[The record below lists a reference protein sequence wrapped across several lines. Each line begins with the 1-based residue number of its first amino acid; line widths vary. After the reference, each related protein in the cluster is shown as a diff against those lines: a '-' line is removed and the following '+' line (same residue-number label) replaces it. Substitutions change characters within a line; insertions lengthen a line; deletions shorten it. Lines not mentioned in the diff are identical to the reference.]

1 MLQPHAFVKILL
13 AAGSLWAS
21 MLCPLQSRA
30 QQRGFWLP
38 VDTVTTGPYEDHNPV
53 MKSGGF
59 GYGGGLSS
67 WLVFERWTPT
77 ESQIGAMQYH
87 PASGTWDSSVVILAT
102 RGLPDLQMKP
112 DYAQL
117 SYYSEM
123 TNRVRNVAAW
133 QCLKHGRWQI
143 LYCSL
148 EGSDSVWSGPRLLA
162 SDSLDNTAV
171 RVVPVRD
178 SLFLFAWK
186 RGQAIMGLF
195 QGPTTST
202 TPETLAV
209 SSADSVAYDLQGGFL
224 YNRAGLVWTA
234 KSSGLDAFLYRTV
247 GRDSQTVV
255 SDSETL
261 LVRQQCSNP
270 RFCLD
275 YNPKTI
281 VFESLAGGSQDVYT
295 NGPSYFSSLTN
306 LSNDPLSEDR
316 NPRGYKIPMVTKRDA
331 VSFGGAAGF
340 DVCLYEKYRGPDS
353 ALVFLAPLSFEND
366 TVRSRGYN
374 RNATISSETGYFQG
388 YTRVPVVWESNRTG
402 TSHIYARFVP
412 LVFDDIGPG
421 SSRPTELALYQNF
434 PNPFNPQTTIGYLLP
449 AASQVLLV
457 VYDLLGREVRTL
469 VHERQDA
476 GKHQV
481 VLDGGGLAS
490 GVYFYRL
497 HAHPLSPAEG
507 GPGDRVQTKSLILLR

>member
-1 MLQPHAFVKILL
+1 MRPHPFLKILL
-13 AAGSLWAS
+13 AAGPLLGAG

-30 QQRGFWLP
+30 QQPGYWLP
-38 VDTVTTGPYEDHNPV
+38 IDTVTTGSYEDHNPV
-53 MKSGGF
+53 MKNGGYGF
-59 GYGGGLSS
+59 GGGLSS

-77 ESQIGAMQYH
+77 ESQIAAMQYH
-87 PASGTWDSSVVILAT
+87 PTTGTWDSSVVILGT
-102 RGLPDLQMKP
+102 RGLPDLQMRP
-112 DYAQL
+112 DYAQV
-117 SYYSEM
+117 SYYDGK
-123 TNRVRNVAAW
+123 RNQIRSAAAW
-133 QCLKHGRWQI
+133 QCFKNGRWQI
-143 LYCSL
+143 LCCTL
-148 EGSDSVWSGPRLLA
+148 EDIDTVWSSPRLLV

-195 QGPTTST
+195 QDPTTST
-202 TPETLAV
+202 PPETLAV
-209 SSADSVAYDLQGGFL
+209 SSADSVAYDLQAGFL

-234 KSSGLDAFLYRTV
+234 KSSGMDAFLYRTV

-255 SDSETL
+255 SDPETL

-270 RFCLD
+270 RLCLD
-275 YNPKTI
+275 YNPKSI
-281 VFESLAGGSQDVYT
+281 VFESLARGSSDVFA
-295 NGPSYFSSLTN
+295 NRPSYLSSLTN
-306 LSNDPLSEDR
+306 LSSDPLSEDR
-316 NPRGYKIPMVTKRDA
+316 NPRAYTIPVITKRNA
-331 VSFGGAAGF
+331 AGYGGAAGF

-374 RNATISSETGYFQG
+374 RNATISSEHRYFQG

-402 TSHIYARFVP
+402 TSHIYARFVS
-412 LVFDDIGPG
+412 LVFDDVGPG
-421 SSRPTELALYQNF
+421 SSRPTEFALYQNY

-449 AASQVLLV
+449 AASQVTLV
-457 VYDLLGREVRTL
+457 VYDLLGREVKTL

-481 VLDGGGLAS
+481 VMDGGGLAS

-497 HAHPLSPAEG
+497 HASSLGPTEG
-507 GPGDRVQTKSLILLR
+507 GTGDRVQTRTLILLK